1 MSGKAIILS
10 APSGSGKTTLVRHLL
25 ASNNDLAF
33 SISAT
38 TRTKRGQE
46 KDGLDYFFLS
56 EETFR
61 QNIQQGAFI
70 EWEEVYQGL
79 YYGTLKSEIER
90 IWNSGKNVIFDVDVQ
105 GGLNLKNYFQE
116 KALAIFV
123 RVPTIEIL
131 RERLISRGTD
141 TEESIN
147 KRVEKAQ
154 YEMSYE
160 NKFDTVLVNHQIE
173 VAKDSVQKLYQDFT
187 RKPVI

>member
-46 KDGLDYFFLS
+46 KDGIDYFFLS

-160 NKFDTVLVNHQIE
+160 NKFDTVLVNHQME
-173 VAKDSVQKLYQDFT
+173 EAKNAVEKLYLDFT

>member
-25 ASNNDLAF
+25 VSNNDLAF

-46 KDGLDYFFLS
+46 KDGIDYFFLS
-56 EETFR
+56 QSIFKE
-61 QNIQQGAFI
+61 NIQQGAFI

-173 VAKDSVQKLYQDFT
+173 AAKDSVQKLYLDFT

>member
-46 KDGLDYFFLS
+46 KDGIDYFFLS
-56 EETFR
+56 QATFR
-61 QNIQQGAFI
+61 ENIQQGAFI

-90 IWNSGKNVIFDVDVQ
+90 IWNSGRNVIFDVDVQ

-173 VAKDSVQKLYQDFT
+173 AAKDSVQKLYLDFT